1 MNRALR
7 KASHEPERPS
17 WLRRALGS
25 GATTDRQLHPS
36 LVATYRLRTVAVGG
50 LISALSLAGIVV
62 YMAIDTGEDTRGFFF
77 VVLLSA
83 LLLLG
88 VVLLPWNRV
97 LVTKWALRALYAW
110 SVLQV
115 IVIAGA
121 VYFDGGASSSMY
133 VMFYVLAL
141 FFAVAYPKHAQLL
154 LLGVMCA
161 AYGVAVGFGRADI
174 DAGPLFLRAAS
185 LALLAYVAS
194 AVSGWLVAEMRDR
207 ARSLSSA
214 QQRAGM
220 LDTVARAARRVS
232 SLDASHVLGG
242 ALSGAMELGCSEAEI
257 WMLEGDTKNLV
268 LQRRIAIEQN
278 SPNDRMAYDVFRA
291 ARTAGATQIL
301 EVESECVVGALLH
314 GDGDPVGLLLT
325 KMHVAI
331 ATDSLIV
338 ECIELLAAQVSAGL
352 EVAHNVA
359 ERRGL
364 EERLAHWAFHDSLT
378 DLPNRVLFADRLELA
393 LARTARD
400 DTSVA
405 VLFLDLDGF
414 KEINDTLGHAAGDEL
429 LQNVARRLHGCL
441 RPNDTLARYGG
452 DEFVVLVEQVDSP
465 DSAVLVAK
473 RILNALSHPVR
484 VGEQQLYVKTSIGIA
499 LAGAS
504 PGANTDVLRRA
515 DMAMYEAKTSGG
527 SRYVLAPRTDVPRR
541 SGSEEAS

>member
-1 MNRALR
+1 
-7 KASHEPERPS
+7 
-17 WLRRALGS
+17 
-25 GATTDRQLHPS
+25 
-36 LVATYRLRTVAVGG
+36 VGG
-50 LISALSLAGIVV
+50 LISAISLANIVA
-62 YMAIDTGEDTRGFFF
+62 YMAIATAENTRGFFA
-77 VVLLSA
+77 VVLASA

-88 VVLLPWNRV
+88 VVLTPWNRV
-97 LVTKWALRALYAW
+97 LVTKWALRLLYAW
-110 SVLQV
+110 SVLQLWV
-115 IVIAGA
+115 IGAA
-121 VYFDGGASSSMY
+121 VYFDGGAGSSMY
-133 VMFYVLAL
+133 LMFYVLAM
-141 FFAVAYPKHAQLL
+141 FFAVAYPRQAQVLL
-154 LLGVMCA
+154 LSMTFA
-161 AYGVAVGFGRADI
+161 TYGAAVGFGDDKIVGSALYFR
-174 DAGPLFLRAAS
+174 GAS
-185 LALLAYVAS
+185 ILVLAFIAS
-194 AVSGWLVAEMRDR
+194 VVGGWLVAEMRDR

-257 WMLEGDTKNLV
+257 WLLEGDPQALV

-278 SPNDRMAYDVFRA
+278 SPNQRLAHDIFRS
-291 ARTAGATQIL
+291 ARIAGATQII
-301 EVESECVVGALLH
+301 EVENVCIVGCLLH
-314 GDGDPVGLLLT
+314 SEGDPVGLLLT
-325 KMHVAI
+325 KMHIAV

-338 ECIELLAAQVSAGL
+338 ECIELLAAQLSAGL
-352 EVAHNVA
+352 EVARNVS

-400 DTSVA
+400 DTHVA

-452 DEFVVLVEQVDSP
+452 DEFVVLVEQVDTP

-484 VGEQQLYVKTSIGIA
+484 VGDQQLYVKTSIGIA
-499 LAGAS
+499 LAGAQ

-527 SRYVLAPRTDVPRR
+527 SRYVLASPPENAKRN
-541 SGSEEAS
+541 GNEEAS

>member
-1 MNRALR
+1 MTP
-7 KASHEPERPS
+7 PERTAKRS
-17 WLRRALGS
+17 KTKSNWFLRVFRPGPAS
-25 GATTDRQLHPS
+25 DRSLHPS
-36 LVATYRLRTVAVGG
+36 LVATYRLRTVAVGA
-50 LISALSLAGIVV
+50 LISAALLANIVI
-62 YMAIDTGEDTRGFFF
+62 YMALHNGENTQGFFL

-88 VVLLPWNRV
+88 VVLMPWNRV
-97 LVTKWALRALYAW
+97 LVSKWALRALYAW
-110 SVLQV
+110 SVAQLLV
-115 IVIAGA
+115 VGAA
-121 VYFDGGASSSMY
+121 VYFDGGADSSMY
-133 VMFYVLAL
+133 LMYFVLTV
-141 FFAVAYPKHAQLL
+141 FFAFAYPKRPQILL
-154 LLGVMCA
+154 LLVTVI
-161 AYGVAVGFGRADI
+161 AYGLAVTLGDDNLESGV
-174 DAGPLFLRAAS
+174 LYLRGAT
-185 LALLAYVAS
+185 LGVLAYVAS
-194 AVSGWLVAEMRDR
+194 VISGWLVAEMRDR
-207 ARSLSSA
+207 ARSFSAA

-257 WMLEGDTKNLV
+257 WMIEGDAKVLV

-278 SPNDRMAYDVFRA
+278 SPNDRLAHEIFRN

-301 EVESECVVGALLH
+301 EIDQECIVGCLIQGEGEA
-314 GDGDPVGLLLT
+314 VGLLLT
-325 KMHVAI
+325 KMHTAV

-352 EVAHNVA
+352 EVAHNVS

-400 DTSVA
+400 DSSVA

-414 KEINDTLGHAAGDEL
+414 KEVNDTLGHAAGDEL

-452 DEFVVLVEQVDSP
+452 DEFVVLVEQVDSA

-484 VGEQQLYVKTSIGIA
+484 VSGQQLYVKTSIGIA
-499 LAGAS
+499 LAGAH

-527 SRYVLAPRTDVPRR
+527 SRYVLGAPPESVKRNGNDER
-541 SGSEEAS
+541 A

>member
-1 MNRALR
+1 M
-7 KASHEPERPS
+7 
-17 WLRRALGS
+17 
-25 GATTDRQLHPS
+25 
-36 LVATYRLRTVAVGG
+36 
-50 LISALSLAGIVV
+50 ALSS
-62 YMAIDTGEDTRGFFF
+62 GEDTRGFFA
-77 VVLLSA
+77 VVLASA

-88 VVLLPWNRV
+88 VVLTPWNRV
-97 LVTKWALRALYAW
+97 LVTKRALQVLYAW
-110 SVLQV
+110 SALQLV
-115 IVIAGA
+115 VVGAA
-121 VYFDGGASSSMY
+121 VYFDGGADSSLFL
-133 VMFYVLAL
+133 MFYVLTV
-141 FFAVAYPKHAQLL
+141 FSAVAYPIRAQVLL
-154 LLGVMCA
+154 LTASTVV
-161 AYGVAVGFGRADI
+161 YGLAVAFGSD
-174 DAGPLFLRAAS
+174 DLVAGPLFIRAAG
-185 LALLAYVAS
+185 LLLLAYVAS
-194 AVSGWLVAEMRDR
+194 VVSGWLVAEMRDR
-207 ARSLSSA
+207 ARSLSA
-214 QQRAGM
+214 AEQRAGM

-257 WMLEGDTKNLV
+257 WMFEGDPHKLV

-278 SPNDRMAYDVFRA
+278 SPNERLAYEIFRS
-291 ARTAGATQIL
+291 ARSVSATQIL
-301 EVESECVVGALLH
+301 EIGNECVVGCLLQ
-314 GDGDPVGLLLT
+314 GEGEPVGLLLV
-325 KMHVAI
+325 KMHIAV

-338 ECIELLAAQVSAGL
+338 ECVELLAAQASAGL
-352 EVAHNVA
+352 EVARNVS

-400 DTSVA
+400 DTRVA

-452 DEFVVLVEQVDSP
+452 DEFVVLVEQVEAA
-465 DSAVLVAK
+465 DSAILVAK

-484 VGEQQLYVKTSIGIA
+484 VSDQQLYVKTSIGIA
-499 LAGAS
+499 LAGAQ

-527 SRYVLAPRTDVPRR
+527 SRYVLAPSADTGKRN
-541 SGSEEAS
+541 GNEEVS